1 MIKVHRDNLPNDWRK
16 QLTVRADIDEDYS
29 TFVPIVRCYSEIEDD
44 VYVPKFW
51 YKHINPTVDLFRET
65 LPVDIDSSIEL
76 RQSQIPI
83 AENILNWIRTEYGA
97 VVSLNTGFGKTVIA
111 LWLAAQ
117 LKVKC
122 LILVHTEVLRLQ
134 WGDNIRNFNDIE
146 PGTIKGPIFDIS
158 SNICVGMIQTISM
171 TKKEMDLSPFDF
183 VVVDETHHI
192 GSKVFSKV
200 LKKIN
205 PLYSLGLSAT
215 PKRKDGLTKVFLWS
229 LGPII
234 VENNG
239 ISDNIEP
246 LRVKIINS
254 DESLIMDT
262 MRNDKPNIAKAT
274 TDLTKLENR
283 NQLIIDA
290 IEEAKRAN
298 RKILVVSERV
308 AHCRLLAE
316 AVGGFYYAAK
326 SELDREAQ
334 VVVATKQLVSEGFDF
349 PELDTLILATSWR
362 DVKQVTG
369 RILRRR
375 NLNPP
380 LVIDIRDRAIGLFCN
395 QSYARSRFWKSLKEE
410 ETPFFPTLRDDI

>member
-1 MIKVHRDNLPNDWRK
+1 MIRIHRDHLPNNWRK
-16 QLTVRADIDEDYS
+16 QLTVRADVDEDYS
-29 TFVPIVRCYSEIEDD
+29 TFVPIIKCYTEIGED

-51 YKHINPTVDLFRET
+51 IKNLNPSIDLFRET
-65 LPVDIDSSIEL
+65 LPVEIDTSIEL
-76 RQSQIPI
+76 RESQRPI
-83 AENILNWIRTEYGA
+83 AEKILNWIRIEYGG

-134 WGDNIRNFNDIE
+134 WGDNIRNFNGIE
-146 PGTIKGPIFDIS
+146 PGTIKGPIFDIFE
-158 SNICVGMIQTISM
+158 NICVGMIQTISM
-171 TKKEMDLSPFDF
+171 TKKEMDLSSFDF

-192 GSKVFSKV
+192 GSKVFSNV

-234 VENNG
+234 IENNK

-246 LRVKIINS
+246 LRVKIVNS
-254 DESLIMDT
+254 DETLIMET

-274 TDLTKLENR
+274 TDLTKLEIR
-283 NQLIIDA
+283 NQLIINA
-290 IEEAKRAN
+290 IEEAKREN

-308 AHCRLLAE
+308 AHCILLAE

-349 PELDTLILATSWR
+349 PELDTLVLATSWR

-369 RILRRR
+369 RILRKK
-375 NLNPP
+375 NSNFP
-380 LVIDIRDRAIGLFCN
+380 LVIDIRDRSIGLFCN

-410 ETPFFPTLRDDI
+410 EEPSFPTLRDDI